1 MAKTEE
7 HISFEEA
14 LKKLEQI
21 VGELEDESVPLEK
34 AIDLF
39 EEGTKLSSYCS
50 EVLEKA
56 ELRIEQVN
64 NNQSD

>member
-1 MAKTEE
+1 MAKEE
-7 HISFEEA
+7 QISFETA
-14 LKKLEQI
+14 LKELEQI
-21 VGELEDESVPLEK
+21 VGKLEDESVPLEE

-50 EVLEKA
+50 NILEKA

-64 NNQSD
+64 NNHIG

>member
-1 MAKTEE
+1 MAEE
-7 HISFEEA
+7 NERISFEEA

-50 EVLEKA
+50 DVLEKA